1 MHIELFGGGKIPQ
14 MVQDI
19 MSVIV
24 VISAIVAAYITI
36 FLGQI
41 VTKDAAWTKG
51 RLPFLM
57 MLHRI
62 GFWCFALALFFHAK
76 EIALGLDVPDVS
88 DLLVYGSMM
97 VVCVL
102 SALRHR
108 MAPQMLESEQ
118 HPPFFLLSRH

>member
-1 MHIELFGGGKIPQ
+1 MPIELGGKIPLLA
-14 MVQDI
+14 DI
-19 MSVIV
+19 MSAV
-24 VISAIVAAYITI
+24 VVVSAMVAAYITI
-36 FLGQI
+36 FLGQV
-41 VTKDAAWTKG
+41 VTKDAAWRKG

-62 GFWCFALALFFHAK
+62 GFWCFSLALFYHAK
-76 EIALGLDVPDVS
+76 QIALGLDVPDVS

-102 SALRHR
+102 SALRHKL
-108 MAPQMLESEQ
+108 APQMLESEQ